1 MTFKIAK
8 INDNDEILI
17 ERIIL
22 KSFDNFFKNFKLF
35 IVSKKFQINEKYVVN
50 EFLHH
55 KNKIAIENEIENSN
69 DHNDDDFDLKWKQR
83 NQQLK

>member
-1 MTFKIAK
+1 MYAMIIFAKIVFKIAK
-8 INDNDEILI
+8 IDDNDEILI

-22 KSFDNFFKNFKLF
+22 KSFDNLFRNFKLF
-35 IVSKKFQINEKYVVN
+35 IVSKEFQMSEKYVVN

-69 DHNDDDFDLKWKQR
+69 DHDDDDIDLK
-83 NQQLK
+83 